1 MTLKI
6 KTLSVNAN
14 NNSGSAEEY
23 LKPLRE
29 LTAEGE
35 DKLLINGSH
44 YCILSHNYL
53 LS

>member
-1 MTLKI
+1 MILRI
-6 KTLSVNAN
+6 KTLSVNET

-35 DKLLINGSH
+35 DKLLINGNY
-44 YCILSHNYL
+44 YCIYVVTIIY
-53 LS
+53 